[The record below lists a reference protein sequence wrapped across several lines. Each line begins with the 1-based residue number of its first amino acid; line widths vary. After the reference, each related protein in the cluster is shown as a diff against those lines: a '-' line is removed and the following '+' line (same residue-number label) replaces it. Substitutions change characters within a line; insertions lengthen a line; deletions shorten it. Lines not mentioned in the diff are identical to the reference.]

1 MDLNFELTLLETLRA
16 FIHCTCIA
24 LSVVIMISGWSRISI
39 LWEQRKLD
47 SLGTT
52 SPAKFGGK
60 ASHFSGS
67 LGESPHKTITW
78 DSTSKAFMSLFYMY
92 VCVLY
97 GLFFIESIM
106 LCSCFLCKQVHV
118 SCVFYN
124 ILTYLLTG
132 SSVQR
137 CLELWM
143 YIKIHTFLQFP
154 RKRGGGLVVWIRHRP
169 HSCNTPRY
177 YGWT

>member
-24 LSVVIMISGWSRISI
+24 LSVVIMISGWSRISS

-52 SPAKFGGK
+52 SPAKFGGR

-78 DSTSKAFMSLFYMY
+78 DSTSCLCFICT
-92 VCVLY
+92 CVY
-97 GLFFIESIM
+97 CMNCFFIESIM

-124 ILTYLLTG
+124 ILTYLLTYLLTYWKFC
-132 SSVQR
+132 ST
-137 CLELWM
+137 L
-143 YIKIHTFLQFP
+143 P
-154 RKRGGGLVVWIRHRP
+154 WIVDV
-169 HSCNTPRY
+169 Y
-177 YGWT
+177 